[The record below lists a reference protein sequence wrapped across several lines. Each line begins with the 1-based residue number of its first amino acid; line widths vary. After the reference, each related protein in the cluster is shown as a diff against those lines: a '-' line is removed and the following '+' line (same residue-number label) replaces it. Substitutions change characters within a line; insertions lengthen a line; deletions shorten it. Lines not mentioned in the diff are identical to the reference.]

1 MRLWSLHPRYLDRKG
16 LLALWREGLLA
27 RAVLMDQTKGY
38 RNHPQLARF
47 KAYADPLAAINY
59 YLEMIASEAIQRG
72 YHFNIGKI
80 SCGLHPEQVAVT
92 EGQLRFEKAHLQKK
106 LMQRDPSRLA
116 LLEQNEIVETH
127 PFFFVIPGPVEL
139 WEKV

>member
-16 LLALWREGLLA
+16 LLAVWREGLLA
-27 RAVLMDQTKGY
+27 RAVLMGQTKGY

-47 KAYADPLAAINY
+47 KAHVDPLAAINY
-59 YLEMIASEAIQRG
+59 YLEIIAGEAGQRG
-72 YHFNIGKI
+72 YHFNISKI
-80 SCGLHPEQVAVT
+80 SCKLHPEQIGVT

-106 LMQRDPSRLA
+106 LMLRDPSRLA
-116 LLEQNEIVETH
+116 LLALNEIVETH
-127 PFFFVIPGPVEL
+127 PLFFMVQGSVEP